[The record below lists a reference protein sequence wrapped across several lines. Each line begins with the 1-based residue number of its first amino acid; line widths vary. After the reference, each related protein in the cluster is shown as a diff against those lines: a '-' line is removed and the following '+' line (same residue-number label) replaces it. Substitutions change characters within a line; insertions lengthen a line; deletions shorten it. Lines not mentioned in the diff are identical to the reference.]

1 MSKKILFI
9 ENVASIKA
17 TSFYIAA
24 AIAAKQCG
32 YEFHVVYNA
41 SDRTQEDIIE
51 LKTKYNVIF
60 HQIDFIR
67 LPYDPRNLKAY
78 RQVCRLIKCEHFD
91 LIHCNTPIG
100 GVIGRLA
107 GEKCKVEKVLYE
119 AHGFHFYDGAPKKNW
134 LIYYPIEKWLARKT
148 DAIIT
153 INKEDFERVTRKF
166 KLRNHGKVYYVPGV
180 GIDLS
185 GYELAESTRA
195 IKRAELGLKDTD
207 ISLISV
213 GELNKNKNNKVIIE
227 ALAILNNRN
236 LHYFLCGV
244 GDEEKELRKIAKE
257 RNVYDQVHFLGY
269 RTDVKKLLKATD
281 IFVMPSIREGLSR
294 SLMEAMASGLPCI
307 VSDIRGNT
315 DLIMRNKGGFL
326 CKPTDSDG
334 FAKVIDTLYKSSLLC
349 EKMGR
354 FNKMKIKEFDTSV
367 VEKEIRCIYTEIL

>member
-17 TSFYIAA
+17 ISFYIAA
-24 AIAAKQCG
+24 AIAAQQCG
-32 YEFHVVYNA
+32 FEFHVAYNA
-41 SDRTQEDIIE
+41 SDRTQEDVDE
-51 LKTKYNVIF
+51 LKTKYNVVF

-78 RQVCRLIKCEHFD
+78 RQVCRLINDEHFD

-107 GEKCKVEKVLYE
+107 GKKCKVERVLYE

-153 INKEDFERVTRKF
+153 INKEDFERATCRF

-185 GYELAESTRA
+185 QYKLDESTRA
-195 IKRAELGLKDTD
+195 IKRTGLGLKDTD
-207 ISLISV
+207 IFLISI
-213 GELNKNKNNKVIIE
+213 GELNKNKNNKVVIE
-227 ALAILNNRN
+227 ALANLNNRN

-244 GDEEKELRKIAKE
+244 GTEENELRKMAKE
-257 RNVYDQVHFLGY
+257 RNICNQVHFLGY
-269 RTDVKKLLKATD
+269 RTDVKELLKAAD

-294 SLMEAMASGLPCI
+294 SLMEAMASGSVCV
-307 VSDIRGNT
+307 VSKIRGNT
-315 DLIMRNKGGFL
+315 DLVAGTEFGYL
-326 CKPTDSDG
+326 CTSTEDYVDAIRSIIYSDNIESKKNACLERIKM
-334 FAKVIDTLYKSSLLC
+334 FDMESVC
-349 EKMGR
+349 EAIR
-354 FNKMKIKEFDTSV
+354 RIY
-367 VEKEIRCIYTEIL
+367 VEELEG